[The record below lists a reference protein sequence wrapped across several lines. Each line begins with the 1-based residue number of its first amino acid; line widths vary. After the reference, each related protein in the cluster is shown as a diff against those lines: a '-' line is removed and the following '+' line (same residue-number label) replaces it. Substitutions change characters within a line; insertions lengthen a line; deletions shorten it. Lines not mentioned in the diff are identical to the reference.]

1 MRILYSHYLDDD
13 DHPAARMTR
22 SIAAE
27 LRAIGHEVH
36 IYASRFGAADSP
48 EAKASVRKFSR
59 LRGVLWF
66 AKTMRRDRR
75 RDRADLDAVRK
86 FSPDVVLARQDAYRA
101 SMRRAARRAGVPL
114 VTYADA
120 PVAHEV
126 RTFGRGPRWHPPGV
140 VEWIERATLKA
151 SRRVVTVSAP
161 SAEILRRYW
170 LDVPID
176 AIPNGVD
183 PSRFG
188 VMTIEE
194 RLARRRALG
203 ISEPIVIGF
212 QGTFKPFHGVERLGE
227 MIRSTADRPDVRW
240 LIVGDGPGLPALRE
254 AVGVDSR
261 CTFLGR
267 RPPEEM
273 GSLLSLIDVAV
284 APHELASGPFYFC
297 PLKIL
302 EYAAA
307 GCAIVASDQ
316 GDIPAMLD
324 DGNAAVLLRDDQLS
338 TWTGA
343 LGELLD
349 DPARRASLGASAREF
364 ALSHRTW
371 RTTAEGVARA
381 CCSAVRET
389 AT

>member
-1 MRILYSHYLDDD
+1 M
-13 DHPAARMTR
+13 
-22 SIAAE
+22 
-27 LRAIGHEVH
+27 
-36 IYASRFGAADSP
+36 
-48 EAKASVRKFSR
+48 
-59 LRGVLWF
+59 
-66 AKTMRRDRR
+66 
-75 RDRADLDAVRK
+75 
-86 FSPDVVLARQDAYRA
+86 
-101 SMRRAARRAGVPL
+101 
-114 VTYADA
+114 TYADA

-126 RTFGRGPRWHPPGV
+126 RTYGRGPRWHPPGV
-140 VEWIERATLKA
+140 VEWIERGTLKA

-183 PSRFG
+183 PSRF
-188 VMTIEE
+188 VRMTQDEK
-194 RLARRRALG
+194 LARRRALG
-203 ISEPIVIGF
+203 IAEPLVVGF

-227 MIRSTADRPDVRW
+227 LIRSTADRPDVRW

-254 AVGVDSR
+254 AVGFESR

-273 GSLLSLIDVAV
+273 GALLSLLDVAV
-284 APHELASGPFYFC
+284 APHELARGPFYFC

-324 DGNAAVLLRDDQLS
+324 DGNAAVLLRDDDLS
-338 TWTGA
+338 AWTRA
-343 LGELLD
+343 LGDLLD
-349 DPARRASLGASAREF
+349 DPARRAALGESARQF
-364 ALSHRTW
+364 ALRHRTW
-371 RTTAEGVARA
+371 RATAEAVARA
-381 CCSAVRET
+381 CRSAVGGS